1 MTGVPV
7 TLEDRIGAV
16 ADRLDGR
23 LGLVVR
29 SLGRPDV
36 RVELNATEPFPAAS
50 VIKLAI
56 LWSFFE
62 AVDRGELDP
71 AEPWTLESGAAVGG
85 TGVLRLLGDGLR
97 LDLLDLATLMIVVSD
112 NTATNVVIDHLGLGR
127 IEAAVGRLGL
137 TGTALRRKMLD
148 FAARDRGLENWTTP
162 EDTARLLARFATGEG
177 LSRSSAERVRRILL
191 GQQFNHK
198 LAARLP
204 PGAVL
209 AHKTGELPGLEH
221 DAGWLEVDGDR
232 VVIAAF
238 TRDLRDNADGVAA
251 LAAIGGLVATRLA
264 RDTP

>member
-1 MTGVPV
+1 VTGVADA
-7 TLEDRIGAV
+7 LEARVREI
-16 ADRLDGR
+16 ADGLEGR

-29 SLGRPDV
+29 SLGGTDLRL
-36 RVELNATEPFPAAS
+36 ELNGGEAFPAAS

-62 AVDRGELDP
+62 AVDHGELDP

-97 LDLLDLATLMIVVSD
+97 LGLLDLATLMIVVSD
-112 NTATNVVIDHLGLGR
+112 NTATNAVIDRLGLGR

-137 TGTALRRKMLD
+137 RGTALRRKMLD
-148 FAARDRGLENWTTP
+148 FAARDRGLDNWTTP

-177 LSRSSAERVRRILL
+177 LSRASAERAGRILL

-198 LAARLP
+198 LAGRLP
-204 PGAVL
+204 PGAAL

-221 DAGWLEVDGDR
+221 DAGWLEVGGSR

-238 TRDLRDNADGVAA
+238 TRDLRHNADGVAA
-251 LAAIGGLVATRLA
+251 LAEIGGLVAARLTRD
-264 RDTP
+264 R